1 MQDASQTTS
10 AQAGVEASAQTAPI
24 VTLEHARK
32 SFGSNEVLKDISLSV
47 SKGDVLAVIGPSGG
61 GKSTLLRCLTM
72 LETLD
77 AGDLAYGDLQVTS
90 TNASGRAVYG
100 GKDVIAKAKTRFGL
114 VFQNFNLFPH
124 YTVLK
129 NVTDALICVQK
140 MPRDEAEARG
150 RELLAKMGLAGKE
163 DMVPCELS
171 GGQQQRVAI
180 ARALAMNP
188 DVLFFDEPTS
198 ALDPELTREVLRVIR
213 ELADEDMTMVIVTHE
228 MSFARDVADQ
238 IIFMDGGVIV
248 EQGIASEV
256 IGNPRHERTRAFLSN
271 YATA

>member
-1 MQDASQTTS
+1 M
-10 AQAGVEASAQTAPI
+10 
-24 VTLEHARK
+24 
-32 SFGSNEVLKDISLSV
+32 
-47 SKGDVLAVIGPSGG
+47 
-61 GKSTLLRCLTM
+61 
-72 LETLD
+72 
-77 AGDLAYGDLQVTS
+77 
-90 TNASGRAVYG
+90 
-100 GKDVIAKAKTRFGL
+100 
-114 VFQNFNLFPH
+114 
-124 YTVLK
+124 
-129 NVTDALICVQK
+129 TDALICVQK

-150 RELLAKMGLAGKE
+150 RDLLAKMGLAGKE
-163 DMVPCELS
+163 EMVPCAVS

-248 EQGIASEV
+248 EQGAASEV
-256 IGNPRHERTRAFLSN
+256 IGNPRHERTRVSVELRCGVISASRLDMHSVSSVQREGAAWGRGPSSRIASFAMIEAVCGVPARGRVVAGPHPTSLPSYVRRACVRAREGTRLSTKGN
-271 YATA
+271 GRLA